1 MYQHHEESLKIME
14 KMFREREGVI
24 ALVFGGSV
32 AKGMERPDS
41 DLDGMVIVTD
51 ACYEEL
57 AKENR
62 LAEVIPGH
70 CTYEGGYFDVKI
82 RVLRE
87 IYDEGVSE
95 AGGGER
101 QRTHEEFLC
110 EIPGAFYAGS

>member
-1 MYQHHEESLKIME
+1 MYQHHEESLKI
-14 KMFREREGVI
+14 FREREGVI

-70 CTYEGGYFDVKI
+70 CTYEGGYFDVKYMTKEYLRQAAEKGSEPTRNSFVKS
-82 RVLRE
+82 RVLLRR
-87 IYDEGVSE
+87 ILRS
-95 AGGGER
+95 R
-101 QRTHEEFLC
+101 
-110 EIPGAFYAGS
+110 SW